1 AGIVTAV
8 TSPSAVTV
16 DGYAVSITDSAL
28 QVCELAPQLNTA
40 AALDGTLQ
48 PTGAILAA
56 DFCAGQAQ
64 GHFVG
69 VVTIDNT
76 DYYGDALLT
85 ADGSLRLY
93 VGGPYAN
100 GGNLQLAKPKASE
113 QFVGK
118 VAITGL
124 GVRGSGVVIGQEC

>member
-1 AGIVTAV
+1 
-8 TSPSAVTV
+8 
-16 DGYAVSITDSAL
+16 
-28 QVCELAPQLNTA
+28 
-40 AALDGTLQ
+40 
-48 PTGAILAA
+48 
-56 DFCAGQAQ
+56 
-64 GHFVG
+64 
-69 VVTIDNT
+69 
-76 DYYGDALLT
+76 

-124 GVRGSGVVIGQEC
+124 GVRGSGVVIGQECATASAVGPFCGNNTLGNIQLTVAAEGLHGEIQVDAGASARWELNLAPWNNYYVLPASGAAI